1 MLKRTKLSLAVGAA
15 FSAGVAG
22 FAPAAFAQTEAQKMD
37 RVEVTG
43 SLIRRIES
51 EVALPVTNI
60 DASEL
65 QKAGITNAEQ
75 VLKAITQNNAGGAVT
90 SGSVSANNGGASY
103 ASLRALGPQ
112 RTLVLLNGKRIVNNP
127 NGTVAV
133 DLNSMPMAAIER
145 VEVLQDGASSTYG
158 TDAIAGVINYITR
171 KQYQGITI
179 GGEAQIPEEGGGEI
193 YLGNLLGGYG
203 NLATQ
208 GWNVFGGFNWRYQ
221 QPLGGTERD
230 FMQSSYIPS
239 HGFDGTSPTTFP
251 GNYTQTGT
259 INTATNPYIPGCF
272 PPSSI
277 RVGNNSFCSADTQL
291 FTNVIPQQEQ
301 MSLFLRGSLAVGSNN
316 TVALEYFWSQN
327 TVTSQIAPSPEGGL
341 TMRNNS
347 PYFPGNG
354 ITPITNPALNPA
366 NPISVGWRTTV
377 LGPRQTEIQ
386 NDTQRA
392 VLSLDGNYAN
402 WDYSANLLW
411 STAHVESQF
420 LQGYGN
426 RTALVN
432 GVAGSNGAPF
442 LNPFGVQTP
451 QGQAYLQANQVLGTI
466 QDIDGT
472 LWSIN
477 GVASTSFGKLPGGP
491 MQLALGAEYRS
502 EDNTFNTDTAKA
514 SQSSSSGLAGA
525 APLREGDRNVW
536 AVGLEM
542 NFPILKTLDI
552 GFAIRYDDYSDFGG
566 TTNPKVAVRWQP
578 FQQLLIR
585 GSYNTGFAAP
595 TLAQLYAPQA
605 TTFTAGRYNDP
616 VLCPNGVPN
625 VALGAV
631 QSRDCGIQFQQLQG
645 GNEQLQPEKSDAWTV
660 GFVLQPTP
668 EFSFGLD
675 YWDYNVTDN
684 LGTLGETTI
693 FGDPAKYG
701 SLFVRCSAAPASRT
715 GTIPGCQIPGGDPLA
730 YIGNTQQNL
739 GDTRTKGIDG
749 QVTYNTRPEEWGSLS
764 LGIRGTYILSYEFQV
779 EANGQWY
786 NPVGNFNAQFGGP
799 VLRYQQVTSIG
810 WTWGPWSANL
820 YNRYQTGY
828 YDQNP
833 ASSVSAPYRQNTVGA
848 WSVWNLS
855 GTWTGY
861 KGLTLQAGVL
871 NLLNTDPPFSNQT
884 LRFQARAYDDRF
896 ANPLGRT
903 WQLAAKYEFK

>member
-1 MLKRTKLSLAVGAA
+1 MLKRTKLSLAVSAA
-15 FSAGVAG
+15 LSAGLAG
-22 FAPAAFAQTEAQKMD
+22 FAPGALGQTSTQSLD

-43 SLIRRIES
+43 SLIKRIES
-51 EVALPVTNI
+51 EVALPVTSI
-60 DASEL
+60 SATEL
-65 QKAGITNAEQ
+65 QSAGVTNAEQ
-75 VLKAITQNNAGGAVT
+75 VLRTITQNNAGGAVT
-90 SGSVSANNGGASY
+90 SGSVSGNNGGASY
-103 ASLRALGPQ
+103 ASLRALGAQ

-133 DLNSMPMAAIER
+133 DLNTMPTAALER

-171 KQYQGITI
+171 KQYQGISV
-179 GGEAQIPEEGGGEI
+179 GGEMQIPEEGGGEI
-193 YLGNLLGGYG
+193 YVGSLLGGYG

-208 GWNVFGGFNWRYQ
+208 GWNVFGAFNYRKQ
-221 QPLGGTERD
+221 QPLQGNERD

-239 HGFDGTSPTTFP
+239 KGFDGTSPTTFP
-251 GNYTQTGT
+251 GNYVQTGT

-291 FTNVIPQQEQ
+291 FTQVIPDQEQ
-301 MSLFLRGSLAVGSNN
+301 YSGFLRGSLALGSNN
-316 TVALEYFWSQN
+316 TLALEYFYSQN

-347 PYFPGNG
+347 PYYPGNG
-354 ITPITNPALNPA
+354 ITPITNAALNPA

-377 LGPRQTEIQ
+377 LGPRSTEIQ

-392 VLSLDGNYAN
+392 VLSLDGNAMN

-411 STAHVESQF
+411 SNAKVQSQF

-426 RTALVN
+426 RQALVN
-432 GVAGSNGAPF
+432 GISGANGAPF
-442 LNPFGVQTP
+442 LNPFGTQTAA
-451 QGQAYLQANQVLGTI
+451 GQAYMFANTVNGVI

-477 GVASTSFGKLPGGP
+477 GVASTSFGKLDGGP

-502 EDNTFNTDTAKA
+502 EDNTFKTDTAKA
-514 SQSSSSGLAGA
+514 SQSSSSGLAGS

-536 AVGLEM
+536 AVALEM
-542 NFPILKTLDI
+542 NFPVLKTLDI
-552 GFAIRYDDYSDFGG
+552 GFSIRYDDYSDFGG
-566 TTNPKVAVRWQP
+566 TTNPKIAARWQP
-578 FQQLLIR
+578 FQQLLVR

-605 TTFTAGRYNDP
+605 TTFTGGRYNDP
-616 VLCPNGVPN
+616 VLCPGGVPN
-625 VALGAV
+625 VAAGAV

-645 GNEQLQPEKSDAWTV
+645 GNEQLQPEESDAWTI
-660 GFVLQPTP
+660 GFILQPTP

-675 YWDYNVTDN
+675 YWDYKVTSN
-684 LGTLGETTI
+684 LGVLGETTI
-693 FGDPAKYG
+693 FGDPSKYG
-701 SLFVRCSAAPASRT
+701 NLFVRCSAAPASRT
-715 GTIPGCQIPGGDPLA
+715 ATIPGCQIPGGDPLA
-730 YIGNTQQNL
+730 YIVNTNQNL
-739 GDTRTKGIDG
+739 GDTKTTGIDG
-749 QVTYNTRPEEWGSLS
+749 TVTWNTKPQEWGTFS
-764 LGIRGTYILSYEFQV
+764 LGIRGTYILKYEFQV
-779 EANGQWY
+779 EQNGQWY
-786 NPVGNFNAQFGGP
+786 NPVGNYNANFGGP
-799 VLRYQQVTSIG
+799 VLRYQQVTNFG
-810 WTWGPWSANL
+810 WTWGPWSAAL
-820 YNRYQTGY
+820 WNRYQSGY
-828 YDQNP
+828 FDQNP
-833 ASSVSAPYRQNTVGA
+833 ASSVQAAYRQNTVGS

-871 NLLNTDPPFSNQT
+871 NLLNNDPPYSNQT
-884 LRFQARAYDDRF
+884 NRFQARAYDDRF

-903 WQLAAKYEFK
+903 WTLAAKYEFK